1 MIAPDYQV
9 QLESFQGPLDLLLY
23 LIRKSEVD
31 IHDIPV
37 AAITKQYLAYL
48 GGGASGTLS
57 EGALARMDVETA
69 GEFLVMAATL
79 MEIKS
84 RMLMPAQRRAE
95 GEAGD
100 EGKEAR
106 RPEEAADPRAD
117 LVRQLLEYKRFRDA
131 AMALEHRQHEWESRF
146 PAAPAH
152 AAEAPSAPV
161 DEDAPVDIEDL
172 TLLDLVAAFT
182 KIIETVD
189 FARVGEHRVVDDET
203 PIQVHADDLVQQ
215 LKREGGTERTLY
227 FAEVF
232 RGRTRAEAIGLF
244 LAMLELIRYGKVVAT
259 QEERG
264 AIKIVLREDAAPGE
278 TLLPEAA
285 VV

>member
-37 AAITKQYLAYL
+37 AAITRQYLSYL
-48 GGGASGTLS
+48 GGGESGTLG

-84 RMLMPAQRRAE
+84 RMLMPAQRREE
-95 GEAGD
+95 GEQG
-100 EGKEAR
+100 
-106 RPEEAADPRAD
+106 EEASRRDEVADPRAD

-131 AMALEHRQHEWESRF
+131 AMALEQRQKDWESRF

-152 AAEAPSAPV
+152 AAEAPSEPA
-161 DEDAPVDIEDL
+161 DDDAPVDIEDL

-227 FAEVF
+227 FTEVF
-232 RGRTRAEAIGLF
+232 RGRSRAEAIGLF

-259 QEERG
+259 QEEHG

-278 TLLPEAA
+278 TLLPDAA
-285 VV
+285 EV